1 MVIVDANVI
10 LRYLLDDV
18 EEMALQ
24 AAAIIDAQTVF
35 VPTEVLAEVVYVL
48 EKVYKIDRTEI
59 CYSLLKFL
67 EHDHVIMQNKSVVEI
82 ALRQY
87 SERSLDFVDMLLY
100 AYHKVEQYQ
109 VFTFD
114 KKLERLIQG
123 T

>member
-1 MVIVDANVI
+1 MVLIDANVI

-18 EEMALQ
+18 EELALQ
-24 AAAIIDAQTVF
+24 AAAVIDAQSVF
-35 VPTEVLAEVVYVL
+35 VPTEVFAEVVYVL
-48 EKVYKIDRTEI
+48 EKVYKIDRTEL
-59 CYSLLKFL
+59 CCSLLKFL
-67 EHDHVIMQNKSVVEI
+67 EHDHVITSNKSVIET